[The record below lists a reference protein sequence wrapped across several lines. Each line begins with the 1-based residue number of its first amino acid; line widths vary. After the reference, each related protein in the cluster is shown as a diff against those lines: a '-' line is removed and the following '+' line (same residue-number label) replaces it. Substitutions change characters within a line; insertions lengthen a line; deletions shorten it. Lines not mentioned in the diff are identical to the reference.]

1 MKKRNSNYRNDYYDF
16 DERDEMRSAYDD
28 EYDFDEEDDEYE
40 DFLEYEYDEQSSL
53 QHITVLTREKESAIM
68 SISFIDASDD
78 QRVRITLGQKEG
90 RVHSARQ

>member
-40 DFLEYEYDEQSSL
+40 DFLEDEYDE
-53 QHITVLTREKESAIM
+53 
-68 SISFIDASDD
+68 
-78 QRVRITLGQKEG
+78 
-90 RVHSARQ
+90 